1 MADKDSTQE
10 RGALEKKTPFLSR
23 RVSSYVVCLLVAG
36 LFWLLHSLSKEYII
50 TIRVPV
56 TYTHLPEQKM
66 IAVDLPDSVD
76 AEVIGSGFTIL
87 AFQVS
92 KTSMPIA
99 LDARRTRSLGNGD
112 FAMSTYSHSE
122 RIEGAIGQG
131 LKILRVMPDTI
142 VLSFEGRAEKR
153 VPVRARVKVKCAPM
167 FRLGDSIKTV
177 PAFVMV
183 SGAEALVKRINYVET
198 ESKTY
203 LGLNKAVNETVNLVL
218 PSDLQQ
224 LSLSIHKVNLI
235 VPVGQYTEKK
245 FSIPV
250 EPINVPPNVIL
261 KTFPDKVDV
270 IFQVPIADFGS
281 ITVDMFRVVADYSKI
296 DPKGN
301 TIAIEFAR
309 KPLNVLNLHAVPQ
322 RVEFLIRK

>member
-1 MADKDSTQE
+1 MAEKESHE

-23 RVSSYVVCLLVAG
+23 RVSSYVICLLVAG

-50 TIRVPV
+50 TIRMPV
-56 TYTHLPEQKM
+56 SYSHLPDQKM

-87 AFQVS
+87 AYQLTKS
-92 KTSMPIA
+92 NPPLD
-99 LDARRTRSLGNGD
+99 LDARQTRSLGNGD
-112 FAMSTYSHSE
+112 FAMATYSHSE
-122 RIEGAIGQG
+122 RIEGAIGHG

-153 VPVRARVKVKCAPM
+153 IPVRPRVTVKCAPM

-177 PAFVMV
+177 PAYVVV
-183 SGAEALVKRINYVET
+183 SGAEALVKRVNYIET
-198 ESKTY
+198 EQKIYT
-203 LGLNKAVNETVNLVL
+203 GLDKSVNEPVNLVL
-218 PSDLQQ
+218 PPDLQQ
-224 LSLSIHKVNLI
+224 LTVSIPKVNLSI
-235 VPVGQYTEKK
+235 PVGQYTEKK

-250 EPINVPPNVIL
+250 EPVNVPPNVVL

-270 IFQVPIADFGS
+270 IFQVPIEHFSS
-281 ITVDMFRVVADYSKI
+281 ITPDMFRIVADYSKI

-301 TIAIEFAR
+301 TIPIEFVR
-309 KPLNVLNLHAVPQ
+309 QPLNVLNLHAQPQ